1 MCVPNYQIWKLSKI
15 KIKIFR
21 QTQLEEVKQ
30 KKKTIKKREKESCN
44 VGIVKSQDSE

>member
-1 MCVPNYQIWKLSKI
+1 MCAPNYQIWKLSKI

-21 QTQLEEVKQ
+21 QTQLEEVK
-30 KKKTIKKREKESCN
+30 KKTIKKREKESCN